1 MAKAPIICQ
10 ADIANTLIQ
19 SGHFDRCTF
28 KVTKDNGLVNSFSFC
43 DFSMD
48 IDEFFSQTVRLKGGM
63 AFLVDDG
70 GISNSFGEVKF
81 LLIRATYSST
91 FTKDSD
97 KYINLIYADK
107 TYPMGS
113 ITIWSGEPNGSD
125 QGRGI
130 ILNTNGVG
138 LESPYFA
145 KGGLVLHNPHAG
157 VVDIKILIASSAIQ
171 GQTKGEIP
179 IISQDGDI
187 LFPESDY
194 LIL

>member
-107 TYPMGS
+107 NPPYPHKANRLRAHHGADLGS
-113 ITIWSGEPNGSD
+113 LRAMVYE
-125 QGRGI
+125 
-130 ILNTNGVG
+130 
-138 LESPYFA
+138 
-145 KGGLVLHNPHAG
+145 
-157 VVDIKILIASSAIQ
+157 
-171 GQTKGEIP
+171 
-179 IISQDGDI
+179 
-187 LFPESDY
+187 
-194 LIL
+194 

>member
-28 KVTKDNGLVNSFSFC
+28 KITKDNGLVNSFNFC

-63 AFLVDDG
+63 AFLLDDG

-81 LLIRATYSST
+81 LVIKATYSAT

-97 KYINLIYADK
+97 KYINLIYAEK
-107 TYPMGS
+107 TYPMGE
-113 ITIWSGEPNGSD
+113 ITIWSGEPNDTD

-138 LESPYFA
+138 LSSPYFS
-145 KGGLVLHNPHAG
+145 KGGLVLHNPHPG
-157 VVDIKILIASSAIQ
+157 VVDLKILIASSAIQ
-171 GQTKGEIP
+171 GETKGEIP
-179 IISQDGDI
+179 IISQVGDI
-187 LFPESDY
+187 LLPDGDY
-194 LIL
+194 LIQ